1 MRSLPC
7 MFRRI
12 IFLAW
17 LLLTDIAKAELVVQL
32 DYFAATRLGQRA
44 IIAEARPQPADSG
57 PAPCAARRCCI
68 LVYVCGLRG
77 TRVALLL

>member
-1 MRSLPC
+1 MRSLPL

-57 PAPCAARRCCI
+57 PAPLRSEAVLHPGLCVR
-68 LVYVCGLRG
+68 LRG